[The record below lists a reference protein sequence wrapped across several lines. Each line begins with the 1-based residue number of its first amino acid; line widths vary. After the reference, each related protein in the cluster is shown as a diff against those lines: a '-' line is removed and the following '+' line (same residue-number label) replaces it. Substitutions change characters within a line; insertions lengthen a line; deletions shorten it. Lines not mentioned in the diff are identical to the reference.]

1 MKRTRICFE
10 SETLFILFFFPG
22 DVRSLSLPGSYHEK
36 ITHLGRSLFG
46 FTRLKQLDLS
56 RNALLSLEVRKNG
69 SQLPA
74 ALLTASTISNR
85 SYRAWNI

>member
-1 MKRTRICFE
+1 MAAEQKGLRITEEWIKEKINLHVDCL
-10 SETLFILFFFPG
+10 S

-56 RNALLSLEVRKNG
+56 RNALLSLEGLEHLN
-69 SQLPA
+69 SLETLNLYPH
-74 ALLTASTISNR
+74 
-85 SYRAWNI
+85 